1 MLSLFKEEK
10 DMDIFYN
17 LAFISFLPAVFLIFF
32 SNFLYKK
39 LINCLEDLR
48 ELKRF
53 KEGIF
58 DLIKNI
64 EARIDEY
71 RIITEKTEE
80 NQKNLKEYFERLD
93 YSFRT
98 LKQTAAK
105 LQSAHQTKK
114 AMLDFMKG

>member
-1 MLSLFKEEK
+1 MS
-10 DMDIFYN
+10 IFYN
-17 LAFISFLPAVFLIFF
+17 LAVISFLLAVSLTFF

-39 LINCLEDLR
+39 LTTCLEDLQ

-53 KEGIF
+53 KAETF
-58 DLIKNI
+58 ELIKNLGR
-64 EARIDEY
+64 RIDEY

-80 NQKNLKEYFERLD
+80 NQKDLKEHFEKLD
-93 YSFRT
+93 DSFQT
-98 LKQTAAK
+98 LKRTATE